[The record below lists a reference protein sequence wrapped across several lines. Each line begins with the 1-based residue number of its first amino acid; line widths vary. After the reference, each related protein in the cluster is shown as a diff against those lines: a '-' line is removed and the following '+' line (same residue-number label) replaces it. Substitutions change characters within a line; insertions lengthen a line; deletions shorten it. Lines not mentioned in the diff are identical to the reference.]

1 MRIFIVLFTILL
13 LTAALITL
21 GPPSSILAV
30 ETQTSVADFAPGN
43 GEQANTVPAKVY
55 GVKITTDSKKAQL
68 LVDGNFLEKSVISLS
83 EGLHKLEVRGEG
95 IKNKNLDFM
104 VDRDLELYVKV
115 DPPGS
120 MLTHQKTLTVGS
132 LPKGMEFSND
142 GNYLFIALLG
152 EPAVIMVDGTDMQII
167 KRIEPT
173 DKRYEKAGFVEVGVS
188 PLGDAVLVSQMTTA
202 SVHKIPLSEDSPF
215 EITESIPTGGTWSK
229 VITFNSDGSKFAVSN
244 WTSYDVTIFQYPEMK
259 LLQKVKIPGIP
270 RGMVFAD
277 NDQTLYV
284 SNFSNGALHKVD
296 LQAGKVIKT
305 IPVKRLGALR
315 HLVLDD
321 EKNLL
326 YASDM
331 QMECINIYDLTT
343 AKLIKQIRV
352 DYNPNTIALS
362 PDKKY
367 LFVAC
372 RGPNAKSTYLDR
384 SPRDGHL
391 YIIDCDTLEV
401 VDTRKL
407 GNQPTA
413 LAVHPSGKYVAV
425 SNFRDK
431 NIEFFQVDEYAN
443 YVEEEQLFTQLTP
456 SKL

>member
-1 MRIFIVLFTILL
+1 MKRFVVLFAILL

-21 GPPSSILAV
+21 GPHSGV
-30 ETQTSVADFAPGN
+30 
-43 GEQANTVPAKVY
+43 QANTIPSKVY
-55 GVKITTDSKKAQL
+55 QVKITTDSKKAQL
-68 LVDGNFLEKSVISLS
+68 LVDGKFLEKSIISLS
-83 EGLHKLEVRGEG
+83 EGLHKLEVRGEE
-95 IKNKNLDFM
+95 IKDKSLDFM
-104 VDRDLELYVKV
+104 VNRDLEMHVKA
-115 DPPGS
+115 DPPS
-120 MLTHQKTLTVGS
+120 SRLTHQNTLTVGS
-132 LPKGMEFSND
+132 LPKGMEFTND

-152 EPAVIMVDGTDMQII
+152 ESAVVMIDSTDMQII
-167 KRIEPT
+167 KKIEPK
-173 DKRYEKAGFVEVGVS
+173 DKRYEKAGFVEIGVS
-188 PLGDAVLVSQMTTA
+188 PLGDGVLVSQMTTA
-202 SVHKIPLSEDSPF
+202 SVHKIPLSGDNPF
-215 EITESIPTGGTWSK
+215 EITESISTGGTWSK
-229 VITFNSDGSKFAVSN
+229 VVTFNSDGSKFAVSN

-259 LLQKVKIPGIP
+259 LLQKIKIPGIP

-284 SNFSNGALHKVD
+284 SNYSNGALHKVD
-296 LQAGKVIKT
+296 LQAGKVIKS

-321 EKNLL
+321 EKNIL

-343 AKLIKQIRV
+343 AKLIKQIKV

-362 PDKKY
+362 PDKRY

-372 RGPNAKSTYLDR
+372 RGPNAKSTYLER

-391 YIIDCDTLEV
+391 YMIDTGTLEV
-401 VDTRKL
+401 VDIRKL

-431 NIEFFQVDEYAN
+431 NIEIFQVDEYAN
-443 YVEEEQLFTQLTP
+443 NVEKEEQKIP
-456 SKL
+456 